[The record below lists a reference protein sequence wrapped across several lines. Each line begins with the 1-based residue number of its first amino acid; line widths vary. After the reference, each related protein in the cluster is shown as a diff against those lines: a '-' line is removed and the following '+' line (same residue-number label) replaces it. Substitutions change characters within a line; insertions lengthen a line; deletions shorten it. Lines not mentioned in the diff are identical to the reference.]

1 MAHSET
7 RPNPGTAE
15 LLARFVLWPG
25 DSAARA
31 LGITRPDSR
40 MLFRLFVN
48 LAVYGKLGVL
58 IALLVL

>member
-1 MAHSET
+1 MAQSDI
-7 RPNPGTAE
+7 PPKASTAE
-15 LLARFVLWPG
+15 LVARFALWPG
-25 DSAARA
+25 DAAARA
-31 LGITRPDSR
+31 LGITSPDSR